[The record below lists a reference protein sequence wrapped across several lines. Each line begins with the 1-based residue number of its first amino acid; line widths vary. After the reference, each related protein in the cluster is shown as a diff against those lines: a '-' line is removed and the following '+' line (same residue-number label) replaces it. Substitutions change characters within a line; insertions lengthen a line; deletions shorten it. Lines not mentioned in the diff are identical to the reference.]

1 VSRALESIP
10 AGTRALV
17 VDAESTD
24 DTVARARAGGARTV
38 VRPWPGFVSARR
50 EALALVQTAWT
61 FMLDADEALDG
72 TAREAL
78 AAVEPEPG
86 VDGFTIAR
94 TTFFCGR
101 PMRHGPWGADA
112 PLRCFRTARA
122 TLVARP
128 AAGGAAELHERWTVA
143 GRVLPLAGT
152 LAHHSYPT
160 LASYC
165 AKFGR
170 YTALEAGGVPASFAA
185 FARALGAGVLRVPW
199 YLGPKGGFRD
209 GWQGAFVSVA
219 SAFYPVAV
227 RWKALRR
234 P

>member
-10 AGTRALV
+10 AGARALV

-24 DTVARARAGGARTV
+24 DTVARAKACGAQVT
-38 VRPWPGFVSARR
+38 VRPWPGFVSARLG
-50 EALALVQTAWT
+50 ALELVRTEWT
-61 FMLDADEALDG
+61 FMLDADEALDRA
-72 TAREAL
+72 ARDAL
-78 AAVEPEPG
+78 AAVEPETG
-86 VDGFTIAR
+86 VAGFTVAR

-101 PMRHGPWGADA
+101 PMRHGPWGTDA

-170 YTALEAGGVPASFAA
+170 YTALEAGGVRGSFAA
-185 FARALGAGVLRVPW
+185 FARALGTGLLRVPW

-219 SAFYPVAV
+219 SALYPVVV

>member
-1 VSRALESIP
+1 MSRALASIP
-10 AGTRALV
+10 AGARALV

-24 DTVARARAGGARTV
+24 DTVALARACGAEVV
-38 VRPWPGFVSARR
+38 VRPWPGFVSARLG
-50 EALALVQTAWT
+50 ALALVDTEWT

-72 TAREAL
+72 TARDAL
-78 AAVEPEPG
+78 ASVQPEPD
-86 VDGFTIAR
+86 VAGFSIAR

-101 PMRHGPWGADA
+101 PMRYGPWGADA

-122 TLVARP
+122 TLFARP

-143 GRVLPLAGT
+143 GRVLPLGGA

-170 YTALEAGGVPASFAA
+170 YTALEAGGVPGSFAA
-185 FARALGAGVLRVPW
+185 FARALGAGLLRVPW

-209 GWQGAFVSVA
+209 GWRGAFVSVA
-219 SAFYPVAV
+219 SAFYPVVV

-234 P
+234 S